1 VASANIQVLSHVA
14 DRGNQRVEPGLTGLG
29 YNRKILP
36 RMRNRAGL
44 WLLLVLVGGAPAQT
58 PPPEPRP
65 VLSQTRLSQTQPS
78 QSHPTQ
84 TPPSPIQQTPVPEF
98 EDVAQKAGLTVAHIS
113 SPDKKYIVESMSGGV
128 GLIDCDNDG
137 KLDIITVNG
146 STVERYRQGGD
157 LMITLYHQD
166 ADSTVNDVK
175 FTNITKAAGLTRKGW
190 GMGVAVADYDNDGLQ
205 DIYVTGYG
213 GNALYH
219 NLGNCKFEDVTEKAG
234 VAGGGFSTGAA
245 WADYDRD
252 GRVDLFVSRYVHV
265 DIDKL
270 PVFGNDPHFC
280 RFKGVL
286 VQCGPWGLPG
296 ESDLLFHNKG
306 DGTFEEVSKKAGVDD
321 PHHYYGLGA
330 TWGDYDNDG
339 WPDLYVANDAGPNFL
354 YHNKHDGTFEDIGL
368 LGGVA
373 LSGDG
378 LQQGS
383 MGVAWGDYLHEGRL
397 SMLVTNFVEQGS
409 VLYHNL
415 GDDSFAD
422 VTVRAK
428 IMKPTYPL
436 VSWGTAF
443 FDMDNDGWLDIFIAS
458 GHVYPQAD
466 DISGGFQYKQPLVL
480 FRNHRDG
487 TFEDVSSTLEKLPL
501 KSRRGVAFGDINNDG
516 NIDMVVLNVGE
527 PPSLLMN
534 RNQSS
539 NHRVLFKLVGT
550 KSNKAAIGARVTVK
564 AGPLVQMD
572 EVRGG
577 ASYISQND
585 LRLHFGLG
593 ANDKMSEVSIR
604 WTNGETETLR
614 DVAAD
619 FIYTVVEG
627 AGVRGKV
634 ELPALSQR

>member
-1 VASANIQVLSHVA
+1 MRALLPVWMISLCV
-14 DRGNQRVEPGLTGLG
+14 GL
-29 YNRKILP
+29 LP
-36 RMRNRAGL
+36 AM
-44 WLLLVLVGGAPAQT
+44 LLAQT
-58 PPPEPRP
+58 SPAN
-65 VLSQTRLSQTQPS
+65 LQTSLPS
-78 QSHPTQ
+78 QKAQEAS
-84 TPPSPIQQTPVPEF
+84 PPASLPQF
-98 EDVAQKAGLTVAHIS
+98 EDVAQKAGLTVPHIS

-146 STVERYRQGGD
+146 STVERFRQGGD
-157 LMITLYHQD
+157 PMITLYHQD
-166 ADSTVNDVK
+166 TDLKNGELK
-175 FTNITKAAGLTRKGW
+175 FTDITKAAGLTRKGW
-190 GMGVAVADYDNDGLQ
+190 GMGIAVADYDNDGLQ

-219 NLGNCKFEDVTEKAG
+219 NLGNCKFEDVTDKAG

-270 PVFGNDPHFC
+270 PEFGNDPRFC
-280 RFKGVL
+280 RFKTVL
-286 VQCGPWGLPG
+286 VQCGPWGMPG

-354 YHNKHDGTFEDIGL
+354 YRNKHDGTFEEVGL
-368 LGGVA
+368 LDGVA

-378 LQQGS
+378 MEQGS
-383 MGVAWGDYLHEGRL
+383 MGVDWGDYLHEGRL
-397 SMLVTNFVEQGS
+397 SMIVTNFVEQGS
-409 VLYHNL
+409 ILYHNL
-415 GDDSFAD
+415 GQDNFAD

-428 IMKPTYPL
+428 LMKPTYPF

-443 FDMDNDGWLDIFIAS
+443 FDMDNDGWLDLFIAN
-458 GHVYPQAD
+458 GHVYPQVDA
-466 DISGGFQYKQPLVL
+466 IPGGTPYRQPMLL

-487 TFEDVSSTLEKLPL
+487 TFEDVSQALASMPPQ
-501 KSRRGVAFGDINNDG
+501 SRRGAAFGDIANDG
-516 NIDMVVLNVGE
+516 NIDIVVLNVGE
-527 PPSLLMN
+527 PPSLLLN
-534 RNQSS
+534 RNDSG

-564 AGPLVQMD
+564 AGTLVQFS

-577 ASYISQND
+577 ASYLSQND

-593 ANDKMSEVSIR
+593 AIETMSEVGIR
-604 WTNGETETLR
+604 WPNGETEVLR
-614 DVAAD
+614 DVPAD
-619 FIYTVVEG
+619 FIYTIVEG
-627 AGVRGKV
+627 KGIQQKAAFPP
-634 ELPALSQR
+634 LPQR